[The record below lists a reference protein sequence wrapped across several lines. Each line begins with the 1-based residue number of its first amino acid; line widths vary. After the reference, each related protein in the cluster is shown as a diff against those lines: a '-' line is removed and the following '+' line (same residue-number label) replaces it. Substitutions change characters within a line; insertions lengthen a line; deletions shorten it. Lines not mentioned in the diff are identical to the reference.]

1 MLNVTQSAYTSPTTG
16 KRLHTVLVC
25 GCAYAAPRED
35 EQEIAE
41 MARAVFDGH
50 PGRARLLH
58 WDGDTQHEAVLAE
71 K

>member
-1 MLNVTQSAYTSPTTG
+1 MFNVTQSAYTSPTTG

-35 EQEIAE
+35 EQGISEIA
-41 MARAVFDGH
+41 RAAFDSHAGH
-50 PGRARLLH
+50 ARLIR
-58 WDGDTQHEAVLAE
+58 WDGDTQRETVVAE

>member
-1 MLNVTQSAYTSPTTG
+1 MFNVTQSAYTSPTTG

-35 EQEIAE
+35 EREIAE
-41 MARAVFDGH
+41 IARTVFDTHTGH
-50 PGRARLLH
+50 ARLLR
-58 WDGDTQHEAVLAE
+58 WDGDTQHGAVLAE